1 MDDSTACLMRTNPS
15 CEIRHKEQRPR
26 RITYPFS
33 LSENPGSPYPNPVP
47 LDMSMSSQLPP
58 ELSGLVTGIVPR
70 DQKDS
75 LLETKIDPSLKKYG
89 PYLKTLLYSY
99 LWEHKSE
106 KQSNRLFFIFHNN
119 VQDKYF

>member
-1 MDDSTACLMRTNPS
+1 M
-15 CEIRHKEQRPR
+15 
-26 RITYPFS
+26 
-33 LSENPGSPYPNPVP
+33 P